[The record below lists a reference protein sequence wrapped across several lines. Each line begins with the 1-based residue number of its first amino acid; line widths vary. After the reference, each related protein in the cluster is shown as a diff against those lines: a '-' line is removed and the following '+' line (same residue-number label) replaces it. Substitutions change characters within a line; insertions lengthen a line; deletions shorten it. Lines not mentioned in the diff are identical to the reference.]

1 MRDFF
6 YLVRTASLAGTLTL
20 LAVSG
25 RAADA
30 EPGAFADRVTLP
42 AKGNA
47 HAVFADDL
55 NGDGH
60 LDLIVAV
67 AGANSIAVYDG
78 HGDGTF
84 AAPRYFPVGVK
95 PKFVATGD
103 FNHDMHRDIVV
114 AEQDSNSISVLLGN
128 GDGTF
133 RSRTTYASCNGDHEL
148 VVADFNR
155 DGNDDVAVA
164 CHTAPYFTSVFLG
177 NGDGTFK
184 PRIDLYPGA
193 SPGAVTAGDF
203 NGDGIPDLAFANH
216 ADDTVAVILNNGD
229 GTFKPPLIFKTGQSP
244 HSIRAADLNGDGI
257 LDLVTINDGGRS
269 VTVFAGKGDGQF
281 ERRLDLPAASLP
293 KSVAFAD
300 FNGDGK
306 PDIVITNTTYPS
318 CCTYDGSLVSVFMNQ
333 GDFHFAPRRDYYAGG
348 NPFSL
353 LVRDLNG
360 DGKADI
366 ATANWIDATRG
377 QRAFNYIMHESKLTS
392 RMLKFAFLGLGVL
405 AGGLIIVLLRR
416 SSKLAALV
424 CSVLVAGAIW
434 GFAWSGSRVGMEG
447 DSHVSIL
454 FAR

>member
-1 MRDFF
+1 MRDLAF
-6 YLVRTASLAGTLTL
+6 LVRTVSLVGTLTL
-20 LAVSG
+20 FAVSG
-25 RAADA
+25 HAADPA
-30 EPGAFADRVTLP
+30 PAAFRDRVTLP
-42 AKGNA
+42 VKENA
-47 HAVFADDL
+47 HAVLADDL
-55 NGDGH
+55 HGNGH

-67 AGANSIAVYDG
+67 AGANSVAVYDG

-103 FNHDMHRDIVV
+103 FNHDGHRDIVV

-133 RSRTTYASCNGDHEL
+133 RTRTTYPSCNGDHEL

-164 CHTAPYFTSVFLG
+164 CHAAPYFTSVFLG
-177 NGDGTFK
+177 NGDGTFR
-184 PRIDLYPGA
+184 PRIDLHSGA

-216 ADDTVAVILNNGD
+216 EDDTVAVFLGNGD
-229 GTFKPPLIFKTGQSP
+229 GTFKPPLIFKTGHSP

-257 LDLVTINDGGRS
+257 LDLLTVNDGGRS
-269 VTVFAGKGDGQF
+269 VTVFAGYGDGQF
-281 ERRLDLPAASLP
+281 ERRLDLPATWLP
-293 KSVAFAD
+293 KSIAIAD
-300 FNGDGK
+300 LNGDGK
-306 PDIVITNTTYPS
+306 PDIVVTNTTYPS
-318 CCTYDGSLVSVFMNQ
+318 CCTYEGSLVSVFMNQ
-333 GDFHFAPRRDYYAGG
+333 GDFHFAPRQDYYAGG

-360 DGKADI
+360 DGKPDI
-366 ATANWIDATRG
+366 ATANWIDATPA
-377 QRAFNYIMHESKLTS
+377 QHAFDYLLYRTKLTL
-392 RMLKFAFLGLGVL
+392 RMLKIAFLGIGTL
-405 AGGLIIVLLRR
+405 AGALIFVLLRR
-416 SSKLAALV
+416 SSKFAAVV

-447 DSHVSIL
+447 DSHISIL

>member
-1 MRDFF
+1 
-6 YLVRTASLAGTLTL
+6 VRYFTIRKASLAGALGL
-20 LAVSG
+20 LAFAG
-25 RAADA
+25 RGAEAPVDA
-30 EPGAFADRVTLP
+30 FRDRVTLP
-42 AKGNA
+42 VKENA

-55 NGDGH
+55 HGSGH

-84 AAPRYFPVGVK
+84 AAPRYFAVGVK

-103 FNHDMHRDIVV
+103 FNHDGRRDLVV

-133 RSRTTYASCNGDHEL
+133 QPRQTYPSCNGDHEI

-155 DGNDDVAVA
+155 DGNEDIAVA
-164 CHTAPYFTSVFLG
+164 CHTAPYFTSVFFG

-184 PRIDLYPGA
+184 PRVDLHPGA

-216 ADDTVAVILNNGD
+216 ADDTVAVILSNGD
-229 GTFKPPLIFKTGQSP
+229 GTFKPPLIFKTGHSP
-244 HSIRAADLNGDGI
+244 HSIRAGDLNGDGI
-257 LDLVTINDGGRS
+257 LDLVTVNDGGRS
-269 VTVFAGKGDGQF
+269 ATVFAGKGDGQF
-281 ERRLDLPAASLP
+281 ERRLDLPATWLP
-293 KSVAFAD
+293 KSVAIVD
-300 FNGDGK
+300 LNGDGK

-318 CCTYDGSLVSVFMNQ
+318 CCTHEGSLVSVFMNQ
-333 GDFHFAPRRDYYAGG
+333 GDFHFAARQDYYAGG

-360 DGKADI
+360 DGKPDI
-366 ATANWIDATRG
+366 ATANWVDATPA
-377 QRAFNYIMHESKLTS
+377 QHAFTYMAYRLKSTP
-392 RMLKFAFLGLGVL
+392 RMLKFALFGLGAL
-405 AGGLIIVLLRR
+405 AGVLILVLLRR
-416 SSKLAALV
+416 SSWTAAVV
-424 CSVLVAGAIW
+424 CSILVAGAIW
-434 GFAWSGSRVGMEG
+434 GFAWSGSRVGLEG
-447 DSHVSIL
+447 ASHVTLL